1 MDEQD
6 YEKFSD
12 KNTGMPYIRDLKS
25 VVKKMYKEAIN
36 PEKKLGKKTK
46 KFKPYTLNDISY
58 RMVDLVAS
66 KPFFSPDNSP
76 INTRREVNKLTP
88 RISQQVSP
96 RRDVIQRNSPRKVR
110 SPSPRRKN
118 LNTSMDSLEA
128 PE

>member
-66 KPFFSPDNSP
+66 KPLFSPDNSP
-76 INTRREVNKLTP
+76 INTRIEVNKLTP
-88 RISQQVSP
+88 RISQHVSP
-96 RRDVIQRNSPRKVR
+96 RRDAIPRNSPRKVR

>member
-66 KPFFSPDNSP
+66 KPLFSPDNSTATWFP
-76 INTRREVNKLTP
+76 
-88 RISQQVSP
+88 
-96 RRDVIQRNSPRKVR
+96 
-110 SPSPRRKN
+110 
-118 LNTSMDSLEA
+118 
-128 PE
+128 